1 MQYHVF
7 RNWGGRPQYETT
19 SLALGDGQEE
29 MNIIKEA
36 HALHPGDVLRINEA
50 FYLLT
55 EEGWSFM
62 EMSSL
67 EAAGMLKEIA

>member
-7 RNWGGRPQYETT
+7 RGGCGLPRYETS
-19 SLALGDGQEE
+19 SLSLGDEQEE
-29 MNIIKEA
+29 LDIIKEA
-36 HALHPGDVLRINEA
+36 HAMSPGDALRINEA

-55 EEGWSFM
+55 EDGWSFM
-62 EMSSL
+62 ELNSL